1 MALTRRDLMM
11 NFGHAA
17 ITGIGNLLRDR
28 ETRKPVRF
36 NSKDRISRQC
46 QSNAVFVAADFYLHG
61 DPHL

>member
-1 MALTRRDLMM
+1 MM